1 MREKDIKRIFDIYN
15 WDSEEVGKK
24 GVDSEKVKA
33 AVMEKIG
40 ISAAEGFYTDDAG
53 DEAVKP
59 VFVAAPN
66 KKRSGAAVK
75 IAAAGAAACIGVG
88 VLCTGMFGKG
98 GIHSD
103 LPQNNADNNKNV
115 PKETFFATDV
125 SDGQNV
131 HSGVPGVDKSMEL
144 VFLDGI
150 HFMYDADASDPPYGF
165 SAADREKNI
174 PFLYEKDDRLYVAI
188 TKDGQEITEDI
199 TDKISSDDFYLFAYN
214 NPDNTADQTHYVIIG
229 GDVSTGNYG
238 YVEIYKIK
246 NSTNFWGWEANF
258 SDSAPNFHAFYDSEN
273 SGKQWIA
280 NGVKEIAENYGVA
293 ADVIGGGIGYYD
305 INVDFNRKDVDFS
318 DENKEHITMQLT
330 LLDGSRADVS
340 VNDGE
345 SEVAFHPIEDS
356 KLIYKENGRLFFE
369 YGAGGKEDITDK
381 ISSDDFYL
389 YIYENPDNT
398 VNRTHY
404 VIIGGDVNG
413 DNYGYCE
420 VFQTSTDFWSWSGEP
435 SNVNI
440 TIDEW
445 EKQQWMI
452 NAAKA
457 LSEEYGVVF
466 GIGCNTG
473 HDDK

>member
-1 MREKDIKRIFDIYN
+1 MREKDIKKIFDTCYG
-15 WDSEEVGKK
+15 SGEKTGKAN
-24 GVDSEKVKA
+24 VDSERVKT

-40 ISAAEGFYTDDAG
+40 MSAAERFYADDEG
-53 DEAVKP
+53 EEVVKP

-75 IAAAGAAACIGVG
+75 IAAVGAAACIGVG

-103 LPQNNADNNKNV
+103 LPQNNAENNKNV
-115 PKETFFATDV
+115 PEETVIATDV

-131 HSGVPGVDKSMEL
+131 NSGVPGEDKSMEL
-144 VFLDGI
+144 VFLDGV
-150 HFMYDADASDPPYGF
+150 HFMYDVDASDPPYGF
-165 SAADREKNI
+165 SATDSEKI
-174 PFLYEKDDRLYVAI
+174 IRFLYEKDDRLYVAI

-258 SDSAPNFHAFYDSEN
+258 SGSASNFPAFYDSEN
-273 SGKQWIA
+273 SGKKWIA

-318 DENKEHITMQLT
+318 
-330 LLDGSRADVS
+330 LDFQKNWESQE
-340 VNDGE
+340 VN
-345 SEVAFHPIEDS
+345 
-356 KLIYKENGRLFFE
+356 
-369 YGAGGKEDITDK
+369 
-381 ISSDDFYL
+381 
-389 YIYENPDNT
+389 
-398 VNRTHY
+398 
-404 VIIGGDVNG
+404 
-413 DNYGYCE
+413 
-420 VFQTSTDFWSWSGEP
+420 
-435 SNVNI
+435 
-440 TIDEW
+440 
-445 EKQQWMI
+445 
-452 NAAKA
+452 AKN
-457 LSEEYGVVF
+457 S
-466 GIGCNTG
+466 
-473 HDDK
+473 